1 MNKTIMNIAAVNVI
15 AWYTQDGTQEKLKK
29 LPLKM
34 QWVIRKNMRVLEPL
48 SKEFTDFRDELVQ
61 KRNDEWFVEDN
72 GKCEKVTKDDQELL
86 KIKEEYMDEFK
97 EYEDSLNQQ
106 LNEIAIEENDVD
118 LIPIILDDF
127 VEAADAANSG
137 IDIDDLDMLSVFEE
151 EIA

>member
-34 QWVIRKNMRVLEPL
+34 QWVIRKNMRILEPL